1 MQVDIVGNR
10 TIPGLGCIPPVYKK
24 DLSEKE
30 IRDIL
35 IKEPSLRVYLPGSR
49 TYRVTLLNLHML
61 IVRTATDGSLTKPL
75 LPPTN
80 ADRHPVKMRPINIK
94 EAPKEEAPAETP
106 AEEVTE
112 APAEVAAEATE
123 TPVETP
129 AEEVTAEEAP
139 KEDAAAE
146 EETPAEETVEEAAK
160 ASSKKKRK

>member
-30 IRDIL
+30 IKDIL

-49 TYRVTLLNLHML
+49 TYRVTLLNLHSL

-75 LPPTN
+75 IPPTHT
-80 ADRHPVKMRPINIK
+80 DCPPVKIN
-94 EAPKEEAPAETP
+94 EAPKEEAA
-106 AEEVTE
+106 TE
-112 APAEVAAEATE
+112 EATE
-123 TPVETP
+123 VPVETP
-129 AEEVTAEEAP
+129 AEEVTATEATEEAVVT
-139 KEDAAAE
+139 
-146 EETPAEETVEEAAK
+146 EETPAEETVEDAAVEEAPK